1 MVYLR
6 ETIALTRSSELQEM
20 YAAFIVAVANNY
32 WSESSKKRLSSKLLE
47 IASSSNSD
55 QNVVIDVYTSVSAC
69 FEIFANEIHEA
80 EKREKEMKRK
90 KRQTP
95 STMRK
100 SRVEIACSKTNL
112 KEQEKLVLN
121 ALKEYA
127 TDRSF
132 ETRRRERMI
141 YTKQVYSYWNRLR
154 RKRRVNRVR
163 ARDTSKGL
171 WIRDTHED
179 RQRRCLVFRK
189 SYRDVSDLLK
199 PHSSTMST
207 TTQKKR
213 ATTMTEDM
221 LSLSRTLSLGGGS
234 NVQDNEEE
242 MKRAVAEVD
251 EDEMLPEHDLV
262 DEDEAQ
268 SPSLKDEEEET
279 FQDEDDEEDCEP
291 LRETRCVFVRL
302 SGEIEGTFRLW
313 ST

>member
-1 MVYLR
+1 M
-6 ETIALTRSSELQEM
+6 
-20 YAAFIVAVANNY
+20 
-32 WSESSKKRLSSKLLE
+32 
-47 IASSSNSD
+47 
-55 QNVVIDVYTSVSAC
+55 
-69 FEIFANEIHEA
+69 
-80 EKREKEMKRK
+80 
-90 KRQTP
+90 
-95 STMRK
+95 
-100 SRVEIACSKTNL
+100 
-112 KEQEKLVLN
+112 
-121 ALKEYA
+121 
-127 TDRSF
+127 
-132 ETRRRERMI
+132 
-141 YTKQVYSYWNRLR
+141 
-154 RKRRVNRVR
+154 
-163 ARDTSKGL
+163 
-171 WIRDTHED
+171 
-179 RQRRCLVFRK
+179 FRK